1 MFILEHVQLEA
12 GMDWKLVTY
21 LGYVLVSVA
30 LTVWVGRSLF
40 RNGRVFLVDVFD
52 GNRELAGS
60 VNHLLVVGFYLI
72 NLGFISL
79 ALRTGNAVATA
90 TGAVELLSRKL
101 GLVLLVL
108 GVMHMGNVWALNRM
122 RRRNRPAPP
131 QRPLIPPQ
139 PVPYP
144 AAPVPGS

>member
-1 MFILEHVQLEA
+1 MEA
-12 GMDWKLVTY
+12 EMDWKLVTY

-30 LTVWVGRSLF
+30 LTIWVGRSLY

-52 GNRELAGS
+52 GNSELANS

-79 ALRTGNAVATA
+79 ALRTGDAVSTA

-108 GVMHMGNVWALNRM
+108 GVMHLGNVWALNRM
-122 RRRNRPAPP
+122 RRRNRPAPS

-139 PVPYP
+139 PVHYP

>member
-1 MFILEHVQLEA
+1 
-12 GMDWKLVTY
+12 MDWKLVTY

-30 LTVWVGRSLF
+30 LTVWVGRSLH

-52 GNRELAGS
+52 GNTELATS

-79 ALRTGNAVATA
+79 ALRTGDAVSTA
-90 TGAVELLSRKL
+90 TVAVELLSRKL

-108 GVMHMGNVWALNRM
+108 GVMHLGNVLALNRM
-122 RRRNRPAPP
+122 RRRNRPVPP
-131 QRPLIPPQ
+131 QRPFAP

-144 AAPVPGS
+144 AAPVPSS